1 LVHRHCVGNDGTVGE
16 GERGARVGATP
27 KRMQKDGDGV
37 AEMEDQSFAH
47 HRKSL
52 VALDAGSDGWVDV
65 G

>member
-1 LVHRHCVGNDGTVGE
+1 MVGE
-16 GERGARVGATP
+16 GERGARVGAIP
-27 KRMQKDGDGV
+27 KRVQKDGDGV

-52 VALDAGSDGWVDV
+52 VALDAGLDGWVDV